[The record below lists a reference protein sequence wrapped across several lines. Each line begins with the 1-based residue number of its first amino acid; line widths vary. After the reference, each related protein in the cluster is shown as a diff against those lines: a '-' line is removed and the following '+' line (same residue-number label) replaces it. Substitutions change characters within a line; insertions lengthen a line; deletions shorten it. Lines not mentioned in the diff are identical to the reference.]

1 MRPIILFATVL
12 CMGIGAA
19 LGMTAALLV
28 INAREPDERLLLSV
42 LREVSEQY
50 VEEVPP
56 ERLVDNAI
64 RGILAGLDDHSAFLD
79 KQALTLMQEDA
90 AGKFGGIGVHLGLV
104 DGFVT
109 VVTLLHDDTPAA
121 RAGIVAG
128 DRVVEVDRQSL
139 KGRTLR
145 DAVRRLRGEPG
156 TDLHV
161 RIRRGTAPDLLD
173 FDLTRGTIELA
184 SVRGRTLAPGYG
196 YVKVER
202 FSDSTSEDLR
212 RSVDELSQHGA
223 LRGLVVDLRDNPGG
237 LLEAAVELADA
248 FLGEGLIVS
257 IEGRGE
263 DIDRRYE
270 AAPEE
275 LIAGVPLAVLL
286 NRRAASASEVVAGA
300 LQDHGRATVLGTRSY
315 GKGSVQSV
323 MYFQSRRAIKLT
335 TAHYYTP
342 SGRSIQAAGV
352 VPDIDIPSRKQESRA
367 EYNARLLQ
375 EAVAHLEA
383 MAGAQAEGGVVAAV
397 GLEPTTPAL

>member
-12 CMGIGAA
+12 CMGLGAA
-19 LGMTAALLV
+19 LGMTAV
-28 INAREPDERLLLSV
+28 FIEGYWSEPDERLLLTV
-42 LREVSEQY
+42 LREVREQY
-50 VEEVPP
+50 VEEVP
-56 ERLVDNAI
+56 RTQLVDNAI

-79 KQALTLMQEDA
+79 KQALTLMQEDTT
-90 AGKFGGIGVHLGLV
+90 GKFGGIGVHLGLV

-109 VVTLLHDDTPAA
+109 VVTLLHENTPAA

-139 KGRTLR
+139 KGRTLGE
-145 DAVRRLRGEPG
+145 AVNRLRGEPG

-161 RIRRGTAPDLLD
+161 RIHRGTAPDLLD
-173 FDLTRGTIELA
+173 FDLTRDTIAVA

-202 FSDSTSEDLR
+202 FNETTIEDLHR
-212 RSVDELSQHGA
+212 AVDELGEHGA

-237 LLEAAVELADA
+237 LLETAVELADA
-248 FLGEGLIVS
+248 FLAEGLIVS
-257 IEGRGE
+257 IKGRAE
-263 DIDRRYE
+263 DIDRCYE
-270 AAPEE
+270 ATPEE
-275 LIAGVPLAVLL
+275 LLAGVPLAVLL
-286 NRRAASASEVVAGA
+286 NRGAASASEVVAGA
-300 LQDHGRATVLGTRSY
+300 LQDHGRATVIGTRSY

-323 MYFQSRRAIKLT
+323 VYFQNRRAIKLT

-342 SGRSIQAAGV
+342 NGRSIQAAGV
-352 VPDIDIPSRKQESRA
+352 VPDVDIPSGEQESRS

-383 MAGAQAEGGVVAAV
+383 AAAALAEGGVVAAV

>member
-12 CMGIGAA
+12 CMGLGAA
-19 LGMTAALLV
+19 LGMTAV
-28 INAREPDERLLLSV
+28 FIEGYWSEPDERLLLTV
-42 LREVSEQY
+42 LREVREQY
-50 VEEVPP
+50 VEEVP
-56 ERLVDNAI
+56 RTQLVDNAI

-79 KQALTLMQEDA
+79 KQALTLMQEDTT
-90 AGKFGGIGVHLGLV
+90 GKFGGIGVHLGLV

-109 VVTLLHDDTPAA
+109 VVTLLHENTPAA

-139 KGRTLR
+139 KGRTLGE
-145 DAVRRLRGEPG
+145 AVNRLRGEPG

-161 RIRRGTAPDLLD
+161 RIHRGTAPDLLD
-173 FDLTRGTIELA
+173 FDLTRDTIAVA

-202 FSDSTSEDLR
+202 FNETTIEDLYR
-212 RSVDELSQHGA
+212 AVDELGEHGA

-237 LLEAAVELADA
+237 LLEMAVELADA
-248 FLGEGLIVS
+248 FLAEGLIVS
-257 IEGRGE
+257 IKGRAE

-270 AAPEE
+270 ATPEE
-275 LIAGVPLAVLL
+275 LLAGVPLAVLL
-286 NRRAASASEVVAGA
+286 NRGAASASEVVAGA
-300 LQDHGRATVLGTRSY
+300 LQDHGRATVIGTRSY

-323 MYFQSRRAIKLT
+323 VYFQNRRAIKLT

-342 SGRSIQAAGV
+342 NGPLHPSGRRCAGCRHPQQRTGKPLRVQRTAAAG
-352 VPDIDIPSRKQESRA
+352 SGSSLGGGGSH
-367 EYNARLLQ
+367 ARR
-375 EAVAHLEA
+375 
-383 MAGAQAEGGVVAAV
+383 GGVVAAV

>member
-12 CMGIGAA
+12 CMGLGAA
-19 LGMTAALLV
+19 LGMTAV
-28 INAREPDERLLLSV
+28 FIEGYWSEPDERLLLTV
-42 LREVSEQY
+42 LREVREQY
-50 VEEVPP
+50 VEEVPHTQ
-56 ERLVDNAI
+56 LVDNAI

-79 KQALTLMQEDA
+79 KQALTLMQEDTT
-90 AGKFGGIGVHLGLV
+90 GKFGGIGVHLGLV

-109 VVTLLHDDTPAA
+109 VVTLLHENTPAA

-139 KGRTLR
+139 KGRTLGE
-145 DAVRRLRGEPG
+145 AVNRLRGEPG

-161 RIRRGTAPDLLD
+161 RIHRGTAPDLLD
-173 FDLTRGTIELA
+173 FDLTRDTIAVA

-202 FSDSTSEDLR
+202 FNETTVEDLHR
-212 RSVDELSQHGA
+212 AVEELRQHGA

-237 LLEAAVELADA
+237 LLETAVQLADA
-248 FLGEGLIVS
+248 FLAEGLIVS
-257 IEGRGE
+257 IKGRAE
-263 DIDRRYE
+263 DIDRRYD
-270 AAPEE
+270 ATPEE
-275 LIAGVPLAVLL
+275 LLAGVPLAVLL
-286 NRRAASASEVVAGA
+286 NRGAASASEVVAGA
-300 LQDHGRATVLGTRSY
+300 LQDHGRATVIGTRSY

-323 MYFQSRRAIKLT
+323 VYFQNRRAIKLT

-342 SGRSIQAAGV
+342 NGRSIQAAGV
-352 VPDIDIPSRKQESRA
+352 VPDVDIPSSEQESRS

-383 MAGAQAEGGVVAAV
+383 AATLAEGGVVAAV

>member
-12 CMGIGAA
+12 CMGLGAA
-19 LGMTAALLV
+19 LGMTAV
-28 INAREPDERLLLSV
+28 FIEGYWSEPDERLLLTV
-42 LREVSEQY
+42 LREVREQY
-50 VEEVPP
+50 VEEVP
-56 ERLVDNAI
+56 RTQLVDNAI

-79 KQALTLMQEDA
+79 KQALTLMQEDTT
-90 AGKFGGIGVHLGLV
+90 GKFGGIGVHLGLV

-109 VVTLLHDDTPAA
+109 VVTLLHENTPAA

-139 KGRTLR
+139 KGRTLGE
-145 DAVRRLRGEPG
+145 AVNRLRGEPG

-161 RIRRGTAPDLLD
+161 RIHRGTAPDLLD
-173 FDLTRGTIELA
+173 FDLTRDTIAVA

-202 FSDSTSEDLR
+202 FNETTIEDLHR
-212 RSVDELSQHGA
+212 AVDELGEHGA

-237 LLEAAVELADA
+237 LLETAVELADA
-248 FLGEGLIVS
+248 FLAEGLIVS
-257 IEGRGE
+257 IKGRAE

-270 AAPEE
+270 ATPEE
-275 LIAGVPLAVLL
+275 LLAGVPLAVLL
-286 NRRAASASEVVAGA
+286 NRGAASASEVVAGA
-300 LQDHGRATVLGTRSY
+300 LQDHGRATVIGTRSY

-323 MYFQSRRAIKLT
+323 VYFQNRRAIKLT

-342 SGRSIQAAGV
+342 NGRSIQAAGV
-352 VPDIDIPSRKQESRA
+352 VPDVDIPSSEQESRS

-383 MAGAQAEGGVVAAV
+383 AAAALAEGGVVAAV